1 MKKIICVFN
10 LVILFSL
17 TLSLNAQFVKL
28 EVDNIDNGGIVPG
41 KTYRI
46 YAVYETAGDIIDA
59 VYAKKGFPI
68 MIHSTKPFYQ
78 HPRGGAL
85 SRDIQRSDLAMYPEL
100 AFDSWVTIALE
111 DNYVNEMLSVT
122 IDFQTFE
129 QGGSL
134 QSNNGAWYAFP
145 GASKGGA
152 RQTISGASKRILLMQ
167 LTTEGDVKGLI
178 NIHGRHKENFDK
190 DGALI
195 PPTIEIDASALTFE
209 CQ

>member
-1 MKKIICVFN
+1 M
-10 LVILFSL
+10 S
-17 TLSLNAQFVKL
+17 LSLNAQFVKL

-59 VYAKKGFPI
+59 VFAKKDFPLKI
-68 MIHSTKPFYQ
+68 QSTKPFYQ

-85 SRDIQRSDLAMYPEL
+85 STDIQRYDLSIYPEL

-111 DNYVNEMLSVT
+111 DNYVNKMQSVT
-122 IDFQTFE
+122 IDFETFE
-129 QGGSL
+129 LGGSI
-134 QSNNGAWYAFP
+134 QSYNGAWYAFP
-145 GASKGGA
+145 GASEGGA

-190 DGALI
+190 VGALI
-195 PPTIEIDASALTFE
+195 PPIIEIDASTLTFE

>member
-10 LVILFSL
+10 LVIMFCLS
-17 TLSLNAQFVKL
+17 LSLNAQFVKL

-59 VYAKKGFPI
+59 VFAKKDFPI
-68 MIHSTKPFYQ
+68 SIHSTKPFYQ
-78 HPRGGAL
+78 HSRGGAL
-85 SRDIQRSDLAMYPEL
+85 SRDIQRADLSIYPEL

-111 DNYVNEMLSVT
+111 DNYINKMLST
-122 IDFQTFE
+122 SMHLDTFE
-129 QGGSL
+129 LGGSI
-134 QSNNGAWYAFP
+134 QSDNGAWYAFP
-145 GASKGGA
+145 GASEGGA

-167 LTTEGDVKGLI
+167 LTTEGVVKGLI

-195 PPTIEIDASALTFE
+195 PPIIEIDAKALTFD